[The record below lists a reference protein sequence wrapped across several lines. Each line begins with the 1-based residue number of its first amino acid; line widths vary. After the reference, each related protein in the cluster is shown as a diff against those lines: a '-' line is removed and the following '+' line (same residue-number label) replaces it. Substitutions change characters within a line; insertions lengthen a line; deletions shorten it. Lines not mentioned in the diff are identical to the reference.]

1 MKKTLFPNINPT
13 STKAWSLLKK
23 HQIDEMS
30 SSCMKDFFDLDRDRF
45 QKFKIEFDGI
55 LFDYSKNII
64 NQKSVDLLIQ
74 LAKETKLDEAIKA
87 MFEGEKINETEN
99 RAVFHV
105 GLRDFTSKTCFID
118 GIEVKSEINTVRNKI
133 KDFANSVHEGQ
144 WLGCTGKKIKNIV
157 NIGIGG
163 SDLGPNMLCEALK
176 PYWKQ
181 DIQTY
186 FVSNVDGSNLVEVL
200 KNLNPE
206 ETLFVVASKTFTTQE
221 TMTNATSARDW
232 FLAKMENSDFV
243 EKHFVAI
250 SSNVSKAQEFGIN
263 ENNIF
268 EMWDW
273 VCGRFSVYG
282 AIGLT
287 VALTI
292 GYDEFEAF
300 LKGAETADDHF
311 KNASFEN
318 NIPVIMGLLS
328 IWYINFW
335 SAKSEVI
342 LCYDQY
348 LHKFATYMQQGFMES
363 NGKTVDRNGQKVNY
377 TTGIPIWGEPG
388 TNGQHS
394 FHQMFHQGSS
404 FIPLDFIAPVESHN
418 LLGDHHIK
426 LLSNFFAQ
434 TEALMEGKSKE
445 LVEIELSNKGLN
457 EQAIIKL
464 APFKVFEGN
473 KPSNSI
479 LIKKIDPYNL
489 GKLTVFYEH
498 KIFVQG
504 IIWNIFS
511 FDQWG
516 VELGKE
522 LSTSILPE
530 LVKKE
535 ETEAFSSST
544 NGLINYYKKNKN

>member
-1 MKKTLFPNINPT
+1 MKTTLFPNINPT
-13 STKAWSLLKK
+13 STKAWSLLKA

-30 SSCMKDFFDLDRDRF
+30 STYMKDLFDLDQSRF
-45 QKFKIEFDGI
+45 HKFKIELDGF

-64 NQKSVDLLIQ
+64 NQKTIDLLNQ
-74 LAKETKLDEAIKA
+74 LASECKLNEAIKA
-87 MFEGEKINETEN
+87 MFDGEKINQTEN

-105 GLRDFTSKTCFID
+105 GLRDFSSKSFIID
-118 GIEVKSEINTVRNKI
+118 GVEVKTEINAVRNKI
-133 KDFANSVHEGQ
+133 KDFANAVHDGK
-144 WLGCTGKKIKNIV
+144 WLGCTGEKIKNIV

-176 PYWKQ
+176 PYWKH

-186 FVSNVDGSNLVEVL
+186 FVSNVDGSNIAEVL

-221 TMTNATSARDW
+221 TMTNANSARDW
-232 FLAKMENSDFV
+232 FLSKMNNPAFI

-250 SSNVSKAQEFGIN
+250 SSNVSKAIEFGIN

-282 AIGLT
+282 AIGLS

-292 GYDEFEAF
+292 GYDEFESF
-300 LKGAETADDHF
+300 LKGAESADEHF
-311 KNASFEN
+311 RNASFEN
-318 NIPVIMGLLS
+318 NIPIIMGLLS

-335 SAKSEVI
+335 NAKSEVI

-404 FIPLDFIAPVESHN
+404 FIPLDFIAPVQSQN
-418 LLGDHHIK
+418 AMGDHHIK

-434 TEALMEGKSKE
+434 TEALMEGKALP
-445 LVEIELSNKGLN
+445 LVEIELKDKGLDKQQI
-457 EQAIIKL
+457 EKL

-479 LIKKIDPYNL
+479 LIEKMDPFNL

-535 ETEAFSSST
+535 ETIRYSSST

>member
-1 MKKTLFPNINPT
+1 LFPKINPT
-13 STKAWSLLKK
+13 KTKAWSLLEN

-30 SSCMKDFFDLDRDRF
+30 CTYMKDLFENDEARF
-45 QKFKIEFDGI
+45 SKYHILQDSI
-55 LFDYSKNII
+55 LFDYSKNIVTD
-64 NQKSVDLLIQ
+64 KTMELLFH
-74 LAKETKLDEAIKA
+74 LAEECKLKEAVSA
-87 MFEGEKINETEN
+87 MFDGAKINETES
-99 RAVFHV
+99 RAVYHV
-105 GLRDFTSKTCFID
+105 GLRDFSERKCVID
-118 GIEVKSEINTVRNKI
+118 EIEVKSEIISVRNKI
-133 KDFANSVHEGQ
+133 KHFSNEIHQGK

-163 SDLGPNMLCEALK
+163 SDLGPNMICEALK
-176 PYWKQ
+176 PYWIK
-181 DIQTY
+181 DLHCY
-186 FVSNVDGSNLVEVL
+186 FISNVDGTNLVEVL
-200 KNLNPE
+200 KDLHPE

-221 TMTNATSARDW
+221 TMTNANSARDW
-232 FLAKMENSDFV
+232 FLSKVGNPEFI

-250 SSNVSKAQEFGIN
+250 SSNVSKAIEFGIN
-263 ENNIF
+263 ENNVF

-282 AIGLT
+282 AIGLS
-287 VALTI
+287 VSLTI
-292 GYDEFEAF
+292 GYDNFESF
-300 LKGAETADDHF
+300 LMGAESADLHF
-311 KNASFEN
+311 KNEKFES

-335 SAKSEVI
+335 NAKSEVI

-363 NGKTVDRNGQKVNY
+363 NGKSVDRNGEKVHY
-377 TTGIPIWGEPG
+377 STGIPIWGEPG

-394 FHQMFHQGSS
+394 FHQMFHQGTSM
-404 FIPLDFIAPVESHN
+404 IPCDFIAPLVSQN
-418 LLGDHHIK
+418 PIGDHHIK

-434 TEALMEGKSKE
+434 SEALMVGKTKE
-445 LVEIELSNKGLN
+445 AVIAELKQKGLN
-457 EQAIIKL
+457 KEEIEKL
-464 APFKVFEGN
+464 TPFKVFDGN
-473 KPSNSI
+473 KPTNSI
-479 LIKKIDPYNL
+479 LIKKIDPFNL

-530 LVKKE
+530 LNNVE
-535 ETEAFSSST
+535 NTINFSSST
-544 NGLINYYKKNKN
+544 NGMINYFKQNTI

>member
-1 MKKTLFPNINPT
+1 MFPKINPT
-13 STKAWSLLKK
+13 KTKAWSLLEN
-23 HQIDEMS
+23 HQIGEMS
-30 SSCMKDFFDLDRDRF
+30 SRYMKDLFENDIARF
-45 QKFKIEFDGI
+45 SKFHVQQDSI
-55 LFDYSKNII
+55 LFDYSKNIVTA
-64 NQKSVDLLIQ
+64 KTMELLFQ
-74 LAKETKLDEAIKA
+74 LAEECKLKDAISA
-87 MFEGEKINETEN
+87 MFDGSKINETEN
-99 RAVFHV
+99 RAVYHV
-105 GLRDFTSKTCFID
+105 GLRDFSERKCVID
-118 GIEVKSEINTVRNKI
+118 EVEVKSEIISVRNKI
-133 KDFANSVHEGQ
+133 KQFSNDIHEGN
-144 WLGCTGKKIKNIV
+144 WLGCTGKKIKNVV

-163 SDLGPNMLCEALK
+163 SDLGPNMICEALK
-176 PYWKQ
+176 PYWIK
-181 DIQTY
+181 DLSCY
-186 FVSNVDGSNLVEVL
+186 FISNVDGTNLVEVL
-200 KNLNPE
+200 KDLNPE

-232 FLAKMENSDFV
+232 FLSKLVNPEFV
-243 EKHFVAI
+243 ENHFVAI
-250 SSNVSKAQEFGIN
+250 SSNVSKAIEFGIN

-282 AIGLT
+282 AIGLS
-287 VALTI
+287 VSLTI
-292 GYDEFEAF
+292 GYDNFESY
-300 LKGAETADDHF
+300 LKGSESADLHF
-311 KNASFEN
+311 KNEKFES

-335 SAKSEVI
+335 NAKSEVI

-363 NGKTVDRNGQKVNY
+363 NGKSVDRNGEKVHY
-377 TTGIPIWGEPG
+377 STGIPIWGEPG

-394 FHQMFHQGSS
+394 FHQMFHQGTSM
-404 FIPLDFIAPVESHN
+404 IPCDFIAPLVSQN
-418 LLGDHHIK
+418 PIGDHHIK

-434 TEALMEGKSKE
+434 SEALMVGKTKE
-445 LVEIELSNKGLN
+445 VVIAELQQKGLN
-457 EQAIIKL
+457 KEEIQKL
-464 APFKVFEGN
+464 TPFKIFDGN
-473 KPSNSI
+473 KPTNSI
-479 LIKKIDPYNL
+479 LIKKIDPFNL

-530 LVKKE
+530 LNNV
-535 ETEAFSSST
+535 ETTKNFSSST
-544 NGLINYYKKNKN
+544 NGMINYFKQNTI

>member
-1 MKKTLFPNINPT
+1 LFPKINPT
-13 STKAWSLLKK
+13 STKAWSLLKN
-23 HQIDEMS
+23 HQTDEMS
-30 SSCMKDFFDLDRDRF
+30 STYMKDLFSNDISRF
-45 QKFKIEFDGI
+45 NKFHIQQESF

-64 NQKSVDLLIQ
+64 NERTIELLLE
-74 LAKETKLDEAIKA
+74 LAEECKLKDAISA
-87 MFEGEKINETEN
+87 MFDGSKINETEN

-105 GLRDFTSKTCFID
+105 GLRDFSDNKFIID
-118 GIEVKSEINTVRNKI
+118 GTEVKSEINSVRNKI
-133 KDFANSVHEGQ
+133 KHFSNDVHDGK
-144 WLGCTGKKIKNIV
+144 WLGCTGKQIKNIV

-163 SDLGPNMLCEALK
+163 SDLGPNMVCEALK
-176 PYWKQ
+176 PYWKKE
-181 DIQTY
+181 INS
-186 FVSNVDGSNLVEVL
+186 FFISNVDGTNLVEVL
-200 KNLNPE
+200 KELNAE

-221 TMTNATSARDW
+221 TMTNANSAREW
-232 FLAKMENSDFV
+232 FLSKMENPDFV
-243 EKHFVAI
+243 AKHFVAI
-250 SSNVSKAQEFGIN
+250 SSNVSKAIEFGIN

-287 VALTI
+287 VSLTI
-292 GYDEFEAF
+292 GYENFEQF
-300 LKGAETADDHF
+300 LKGAESADFHF
-311 KNASFEN
+311 KNNKFES

-335 SAKSEVI
+335 NAKSEVI

-363 NGKTVDRNGQKVNY
+363 NGKSVDRNGQQVSY
-377 TTGIPIWGEPG
+377 STGIPIWGEPG

-394 FHQMFHQGSS
+394 FHQMFHQGTSM
-404 FIPLDFIAPVESHN
+404 IPCDFVAPLKSHN
-418 LLGDHHIK
+418 SIGDHHKK

-434 TEALMEGKSKE
+434 SEALMVGKTEEVVVEE
-445 LVEIELSNKGLN
+445 LVQKGFNHSEVEKLS
-457 EQAIIKL
+457 
-464 APFKVFEGN
+464 PFKIFEGN
-473 KPSNSI
+473 KPTNSI
-479 LIKKIDPYNL
+479 LIDIIDPFNL

-530 LVKKE
+530 LNNVD
-535 ETEAFSSST
+535 ETKNYSSST
-544 NGLINYYKKNKN
+544 NGLINYFKQNTI

>member
-1 MKKTLFPNINPT
+1 MKTTLFPKINPT
-13 STKAWSLLKK
+13 STKAWSLLKT
-23 HQIDEMS
+23 HQSDEMS
-30 SSCMKDFFDLDRDRF
+30 SLCMKDFFDGDLDRF
-45 QKFKIEFDGI
+45 QKFQIELEGM

-64 NQKSVDLLIQ
+64 KQKSLDLLIQ
-74 LAKETKLDEAIKA
+74 LAKECKLDEAINA
-87 MFEGEKINETEN
+87 MFDGEKINETEN
-99 RAVFHV
+99 RAVYHV
-105 GLRDFTSKTCFID
+105 GLRDFSSKTCFIN
-118 GIEVKSEINTVRNKI
+118 GKEVKAEINTVRNKI
-133 KDFANSVHEGQ
+133 KDFANAIHQEH

-200 KNLNPE
+200 KNLNQE
-206 ETLFVVASKTFTTQE
+206 ETLFVIASKTFTTQE
-221 TMTNATSARDW
+221 TMTNANSARDW
-232 FLAKMENSDFV
+232 FLSNMIDPAFI

-250 SSNVSKAQEFGIN
+250 SSNVSKAIEFGIN
-263 ENNIF
+263 ENNVF

-300 LKGAETADDHF
+300 LKGAESADEHF
-311 KNASFEN
+311 KSASFEK

-335 SAKSEVI
+335 NAKSEVI

-363 NGKTVDRNGQKVNY
+363 NGKTVDRNGQRVNY

-404 FIPLDFIAPVESHN
+404 FIPLDFIAPIESHN
-418 LLGDHHIK
+418 VLGDHHIK

-434 TEALMEGKSKE
+434 TEALMEGKSME
-445 LVEIELSNKGLN
+445 VVEIELKNKGLN
-457 EQAIIKL
+457 ELEIEKL

-479 LIKKIDPYNL
+479 LIKKIDPFSL

-530 LVKKE
+530 LAKIE
-535 ETEAFSSST
+535 ETKSYCSST
-544 NGLINYYKKNKN
+544 NGLINYYKNNKN